1 MTEGVAYGVNHLGGV
16 GSLLSKWCSRMR
28 GIVVKL
34 KRARRFGAIV
44 TGFGSMAT
52 SADAGSSSQCL
63 VRRLHHSAARGTRR
77 INGKLMLGALARS
90 GVITETAM

>member
-1 MTEGVAYGVNHLGGV
+1 MWRKALGGV

-44 TGFGSMAT
+44 TGFGPMAT
-52 SADAGSSSQCL
+52 SAYAGSSSQCL
-63 VRRLHHSAARGTRR
+63 VRQLRVVPIENLRWAPCREVAQ
-77 INGKLMLGALARS
+77 
-90 GVITETAM
+90 